1 MKGGKSSAILFSHI
15 VQYHALKTGIVRKRV
30 IVYGI
35 EFDIHFN
42 MLRSKVLN
50 FQLV

>member
-15 VQYHALKTGIVRKRV
+15 VQYRALKTGTVRKHV

-35 EFDIHFN
+35 EFDIHLK
-42 MLRSKVLN
+42 MLWSKVLN
-50 FQLV
+50 FQVV